1 MSAAPPPLKLAV
13 CLFPNLTVL
22 DFMGPVTV
30 LRILESRNI
39 QAHLGSYPTLPPVQ
53 IETTYFS
60 HNRAP
65 IVGDVGPELIPQRT
79 YGEVL
84 ENFEQ
89 YDLILVPGGEFQS
102 IKSLGFLTVISGLLL
117 TGMHAAPD
125 AVDPSLM
132 EFLNK
137 QAPGARY
144 ILTVCSGSWV
154 FAGTGLLNGKKA
166 TTNKR
171 LFKTIVVR
179 SKE

>member
-1 MSAAPPPLKLAV
+1 
-13 CLFPNLTVL
+13 
-22 DFMGPVTV
+22 MGPVTV
-30 LRILESRNI
+30 LKILESRNI
-39 QAHLGSYPTLPPVQ
+39 QAHATSYPTLPPVQ

-65 IVGDVGPELIPQRT
+65 IIGDVGPDLIPQRT

-89 YDLILVPGGEFQS
+89 FDLILVPGGGFQS
-102 IKSLGFLTVISGLLL
+102 AESLGLLTMACGLFLTGV
-117 TGMHAAPD
+117 HAAPD

-137 QAPGARY
+137 QAPDAKY
-144 ILTVCSGSWV
+144 ILTVCSGSWIL
-154 FAGTGLLNGKKA
+154 AGTGLLDGKKA

-179 SKE
+179 SR